1 MVWWKSLLNI
11 PGMLIENY
19 REKKQQQH
27 EIEKAVMQNKA
38 RLASSE
44 QSHNSNWEMEALRVK
59 DKLLRRFSFFIF
71 TLPIL
76 ITVFNPEYGNKIF
89 INLDSVPGWF
99 LKIWLIMI
107 GAIWGVAKLKDVAVA
122 IMGRGK

>member
-122 IMGRGK
+122 IIGRGK